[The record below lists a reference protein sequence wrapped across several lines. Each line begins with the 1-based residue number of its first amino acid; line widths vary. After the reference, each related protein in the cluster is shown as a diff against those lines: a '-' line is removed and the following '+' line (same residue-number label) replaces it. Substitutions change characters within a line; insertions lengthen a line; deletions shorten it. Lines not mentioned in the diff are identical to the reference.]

1 MTTSDTTTDTKKRPA
16 RTKAR
21 GNGSRDGSTSK
32 GRAAPP
38 ADEGDDGVAGANDVR
53 LVGRV
58 TSVPVVVDL
67 PSGDALV
74 SFRISVPRSPG
85 AGKAV
90 ATASQRVDS
99 IPCSAWS
106 AALRRRIAGW
116 RPGDTVEVTGA
127 VCCRFYQAGGA
138 TRSRVEVVAS
148 SARIIRRSPVA

>member
-1 MTTSDTTTDTKKRPA
+1 VTTTDTTTDTKKGPA
-16 RTKAR
+16 PTTTRRRRSREEAAR
-21 GNGSRDGSTSK
+21 ER
-32 GRAAPP
+32 RAGPP
-38 ADEGDDGVAGANDVR
+38 ADDPDEAANDVR

-90 ATASQRVDS
+90 AATSQRVDS

-148 SARIIRRSPVA
+148 SARIIRRSRVA

>member
-1 MTTSDTTTDTKKRPA
+1 MTTTDTTTDTNKRPA
-16 RTKAR
+16 APAR
-21 GNGSRDGSTSK
+21 NRRSRDDSTRER
-32 GRAAPP
+32 RAGP
-38 ADEGDDGVAGANDVR
+38 AADDGDEGANEVR

-58 TSVPVVVDL
+58 TSVPIVVDL

-85 AGKAV
+85 AAKTV
-90 ATASQRVDS
+90 TTSQRVDS
-99 IPCSAWS
+99 IPCSAWT
-106 AALRRRIAGW
+106 AALRRRIAAW

-148 SARIIRRSPVA
+148 SARIIRRSPAA

>member
-1 MTTSDTTTDTKKRPA
+1 MTTTDTMTDTKKRPTATA
-16 RTKAR
+16 RNR
-21 GNGSRDGSTSK
+21 RSRDDRTRE
-32 GRAAPP
+32 GRAGPP
-38 ADEGDDGVAGANDVR
+38 ADDGDEGVNEVR

-85 AGKAV
+85 AAKTV
-90 ATASQRVDS
+90 TTTSQRIDS

-116 RPGDTVEVTGA
+116 RRGDTVEVTGA

-138 TRSRVEVVAS
+138 TRSLVEVVAA

>member
-1 MTTSDTTTDTKKRPA
+1 MTTTGTTTDTKKTTTSRKG
-16 RTKAR
+16 R
-21 GNGSRDGSTSK
+21 SRDSLPREPSVQ
-32 GRAAPP
+32 PP
-38 ADEGDDGVAGANDVR
+38 ADDGDGDGANEVR
-53 LVGRV
+53 LVGRL
-58 TSVPVVVDL
+58 TSVPVAVEL

-90 ATASQRVDS
+90 ATTSQRIDS

-148 SARIIRRSPVA
+148 TARIIRRSPVA

>member
-1 MTTSDTTTDTKKRPA
+1 MTTTGTTTDTKKTTTPRKG
-16 RTKAR
+16 R
-21 GNGSRDGSTSK
+21 SRDGSPRDRRLQP
-32 GRAAPP
+32 RADDG
-38 ADEGDDGVAGANDVR
+38 DEGANEVR
-53 LVGRV
+53 LVGRL
-58 TSVPVVVDL
+58 TSVPVVVEL

-74 SFRISVPRSPG
+74 SFRISVPRVPG
-85 AGKAV
+85 ATRTVTTTG
-90 ATASQRVDS
+90 QRVDS

-116 RPGDTVEVTGA
+116 RPGDTVEVAGA

>member
-1 MTTSDTTTDTKKRPA
+1 MTTTGTTTDTKKTTTPRKG
-16 RTKAR
+16 R
-21 GNGSRDGSTSK
+21 SRDGSPRYRRLQP
-32 GRAAPP
+32 RADDG
-38 ADEGDDGVAGANDVR
+38 DEGANEVR
-53 LVGRV
+53 LVGRL
-58 TSVPVVVDL
+58 TSVPVAVEL

-85 AGKAV
+85 ATKTV
-90 ATASQRVDS
+90 TMTSQRVDS

-127 VCCRFYQAGGA
+127 ICCRFYQAGGA

-148 SARIIRRSPVA
+148 SARIIRRSPVS

>member
-1 MTTSDTTTDTKKRPA
+1 VTTTDTTTDMKKRPA
-16 RTKAR
+16 AAR
-21 GNGSRDGSTSK
+21 NRRSRDDSTRER
-32 GRAAPP
+32 RAGPP
-38 ADEGDDGVAGANDVR
+38 ADDGDEGANEVR

-58 TSVPVVVDL
+58 TSVPIVVDL

-85 AGKAV
+85 AAKTV
-90 ATASQRVDS
+90 TTTSQRVDS

-106 AALRRRIAGW
+106 AALRRRIAAW

-148 SARIIRRSPVA
+148 SARIIRRSPAA

>member
-1 MTTSDTTTDTKKRPA
+1 VTTTDTTTDTKNRPA
-16 RTKAR
+16 AAR
-21 GNGSRDGSTSK
+21 N
-32 GRAAPP
+32 GRARNDSTRERRAGPP
-38 ADEGDDGVAGANDVR
+38 ADDLDEGTNEVR

-67 PSGDALV
+67 PSGDSLV
-74 SFRISVPRSPG
+74 SFRISVPRRPG
-85 AGKAV
+85 AAKSG
-90 ATASQRVDS
+90 ATTSQRVDS

-116 RPGDTVEVTGA
+116 RRGDTVEVTGA

>member
-1 MTTSDTTTDTKKRPA
+1 MTTTGTTTDTKKNTTA
-16 RTKAR
+16 RNR
-21 GNGSRDGSTSK
+21 RSRDD
-32 GRAAPP
+32 AAREDRSRQI
-38 ADEGDDGVAGANDVR
+38 AHDGDDGANEVR
-53 LVGRV
+53 LVGRL
-58 TSVPVVVDL
+58 TSVPVSVDL

-85 AGKAV
+85 ATRTA
-90 ATASQRVDS
+90 ATTSQRVDS

-127 VCCRFYQAGGA
+127 VCCRFYQAAGA
-138 TRSRVEVVAS
+138 TRSRVEVVVS

>member
-1 MTTSDTTTDTKKRPA
+1 MTTTDTTTDTKKSPA
-16 RTKAR
+16 PTAARRRRT
-21 GNGSRDGSTSK
+21 RDDAVRER
-32 GRAAPP
+32 RAGPP
-38 ADEGDDGVAGANDVR
+38 ADDGDEGANDVR

-67 PSGDALV
+67 PSGDVLV

-85 AGKAV
+85 ARR
-90 ATASQRVDS
+90 ATATTSQRVDS

-148 SARIIRRSPVA
+148 SARLIRRSPAA

>member
-1 MTTSDTTTDTKKRPA
+1 MTTPGTTTDTKKTTTPRKG
-16 RTKAR
+16 R
-21 GNGSRDGSTSK
+21 SRDGSP
-32 GRAAPP
+32 REPRVQLP
-38 ADEGDDGVAGANDVR
+38 ADDGDGDGANEVR
-53 LVGRV
+53 LVGRL
-58 TSVPVVVDL
+58 TSVPVAVEL

-85 AGKAV
+85 ATKTV
-90 ATASQRVDS
+90 TMTSQRVDS

-127 VCCRFYQAGGA
+127 ICCRFYQAGGA

-148 SARIIRRSPVA
+148 TARIIRRSPVA

>member
-1 MTTSDTTTDTKKRPA
+1 MTTTGTTTDTKKTTTPRKG
-16 RTKAR
+16 R
-21 GNGSRDGSTSK
+21 SRD
-32 GRAAPP
+32 RAPRDRRLQPRADDG
-38 ADEGDDGVAGANDVR
+38 DEGANEVR
-53 LVGRV
+53 LVGRL
-58 TSVPVVVDL
+58 TSVPVVVEL

-74 SFRISVPRSPG
+74 SFRISVPRVPG
-85 AGKAV
+85 ATRTVTTTG
-90 ATASQRVDS
+90 QRVDS

-148 SARIIRRSPVA
+148 TARIIRRSPVA